1 MATWP
6 SYGSPPPPEDEV
18 AALSVAAQG
27 EIERAMAELRERVT
41 LPARSGDVAV
51 APAGVLRELAAA
63 HARAAAVEALRVD
76 GAVRAHLSKAGEI
89 YGRLMEAAPGGLG
102 NPAMIDGIAAK
113 VAVGETV
120 PLEEA
125 RRDWLE
131 AVWCSA
137 AGGDVDHVAGY
148 AQEFDLRLDGEAHL
162 LLRWLD
168 ARFLYY
174 LKGPPADADPDE
186 IDSEVIYRRDQAAD
200 LIQEELALPADPTR
214 ARWRARLR
222 FLDSGAVNDL
232 VALLAVHSRAA
243 PTDWLALDALAL
255 ATLHGLEVPPN
266 VPYLPRAGLEKQ
278 RWFP

>member
-120 PLEEA
+120 PLE
-125 RRDWLE
+125 
-131 AVWCSA
+131 
-137 AGGDVDHVAGY
+137 
-148 AQEFDLRLDGEAHL
+148 
-162 LLRWLD
+162 
-168 ARFLYY
+168 
-174 LKGPPADADPDE
+174 
-186 IDSEVIYRRDQAAD
+186 
-200 LIQEELALPADPTR
+200 
-214 ARWRARLR
+214 
-222 FLDSGAVNDL
+222 
-232 VALLAVHSRAA
+232 
-243 PTDWLALDALAL
+243 
-255 ATLHGLEVPPN
+255 
-266 VPYLPRAGLEKQ
+266 
-278 RWFP
+278 